1 MKFFQ
6 WLKKERWLGLGRY
19 NRLWIFHPE
28 SDCIFTQKPCE
39 WAKTMGDCVEL
50 GKCIDGTR
58 EELSKLVSGDIGK
71 TEITYPDGRK
81 GTL

>member
-1 MKFFQ
+1 
-6 WLKKERWLGLGRY
+6 
-19 NRLWIFHPE
+19 
-28 SDCIFTQKPCE
+28 
-39 WAKTMGDCVEL
+39 MGDCVEL